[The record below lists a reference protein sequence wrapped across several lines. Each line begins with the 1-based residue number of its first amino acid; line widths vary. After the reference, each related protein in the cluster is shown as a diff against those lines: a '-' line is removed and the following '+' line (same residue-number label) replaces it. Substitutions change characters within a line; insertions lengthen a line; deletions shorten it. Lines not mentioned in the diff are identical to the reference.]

1 MASATSIPRPDA
13 TLDETVIHDVLS
25 NERRRALI
33 SLLAEGGR
41 PHTVRELSER
51 IAEQESGETP
61 APRDLRQSVYV
72 SLQQTHLPKLDRIGI
87 VEQEDGSNSVSLAER
102 ADDVTVYLEFVPRY
116 GLAWSEYYLAVGF
129 LGILVSIA
137 AAIGVPVLSEVAVAV
152 WGLSFLSVIVLSAA
166 YHTTTLGSTVLHR
179 TRGR

>member
-1 MASATSIPRPDA
+1 MASTASIPRPDA

-33 SLLAEGGR
+33 SLLAEDGH

-61 APRDLRQSVYV
+61 APRDVRQSVYV

-87 VEQEDGSNSVSLAER
+87 VEQEEGTNAVSLAEH

-116 GLAWSEYYLAVGF
+116 GLAWSEYYLAVGL
-129 LGILVSIA
+129 LGLLVGIA
-137 AAIGVPVLSEVAVAV
+137 ATVGVPVLSEVSVAT
-152 WGLSFLSVIVLSAA
+152 WGISFLVVIVLSAV
-166 YHTTTLGSTVLHR
+166 YHTRTLGSTVFHR
-179 TRGR
+179 TRSK